1 LYKALEELRVNISQ
15 NIVTRIIFQ
24 FYIAREKDEKENYKK
39 GIEDYR
45 KIVAWNISGLFSFFD
60 YCENME

>member
-1 LYKALEELRVNISQ
+1 M
-15 NIVTRIIFQ
+15 
-24 FYIAREKDEKENYKK
+24 REKDEKGNYKK

>member
-1 LYKALEELRVNISQ
+1 MILLLSINARLL
-15 NIVTRIIFQ
+15 IIFQ
-24 FYIAREKDEKENYKK
+24 YYIAREKDEKGNYKK